1 MISIQN
7 QVKLIGAGLFIALI
21 AGCMTQSN
29 FSNSSVV
36 DFLYPN
42 QRDVVETAQIPVLT
56 LPLRVGVAF
65 TPGSQRQNSP
75 LTENDKTKLMQEVS
89 ADFRKY
95 DFVEDIEIIPSAYL
109 RPQGSFSNL
118 DQIRKMFN
126 IDVIALLSFD
136 QTRFTDSGKASFAYW
151 TLVGAY
157 LVPGEKNDTHT
168 MIDAAVYDIR
178 SHKMLFRAPGLS
190 MVKSRATPF
199 ELSEQVR
206 EDAALG
212 FQQASAELAVN
223 LEEQLALF
231 RERIKEAPE
240 EIQIAHSGDYRGG
253 GSLDF
258 SILLLMLLLVQ
269 RLYAANKP

>member
-1 MISIQN
+1 MISIQS

-21 AGCMTQSN
+21 AGCITQSN
-29 FSNSSVV
+29 YSNSSVV
-36 DFLYPN
+36 EFLYPH
-42 QRDVVETAQIPVLT
+42 QKDVVETAQIPVLT

-65 TPGSQRQNSP
+65 TPGYRQHQSP
-75 LTENDKTKLMQEVS
+75 ITENDKTKLMRDVS
-89 ADFRKY
+89 EHFKKY
-95 DFVEDIEIIPSAYL
+95 DFVKNIEIIPSAYL

-126 IDVIALLSFD
+126 IDVITLLSYD
-136 QTRFTDSGKASFAYW
+136 QTRFTDTGKASLAYW

-168 MIDAAVYDIR
+168 MIDAAVYDIK

-190 MVKSRATPF
+190 MIKSRATPLG
-199 ELSEQVR
+199 LSEQLR

-212 FQQASAELAVN
+212 FKQASAELAVN
-223 LEEQLALF
+223 LEEQLSLF

-240 EIQIAHSGDYRGG
+240 EIQIAHRKGYSGA

-258 SILLLMLLLVQ
+258 SILLLILLLVL
-269 RLYAANKP
+269 RLYSSNKP